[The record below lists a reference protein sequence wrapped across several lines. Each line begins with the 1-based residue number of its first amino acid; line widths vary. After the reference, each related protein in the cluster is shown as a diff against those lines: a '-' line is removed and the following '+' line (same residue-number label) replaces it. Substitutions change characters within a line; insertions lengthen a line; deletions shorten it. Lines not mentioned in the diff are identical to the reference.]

1 MLINNIQNR
10 NLMRTKILLL
20 LLAFACCNII
30 ASNTDLR
37 SAERDFEK
45 VQKEI
50 SQLASQKMATETK
63 LQKAE
68 ADLEEA
74 TANMEETKDKPK
86 SLPYKNAVKKA
97 EKSQKKIE
105 ELRSS
110 LLSIEEDIESKSAE
124 LLNCQQILL
133 SAQQAQE
140 DDAAAKKQAKEDAK
154 LAKQRQKDSIKL
166 AKQQAKEERVAKQQG
181 KDNLY
186 QKEASSIYKEIHK
199 NNSEKES
206 VTTSKESNNKEP
218 IELSFWEWMVFIGI
232 CVVAVWILWIKFK
245 SRYRCPKCGKW
256 FKYENRGVKVLH
268 RGRTANEMNTFK
280 YERTLQCSCCNHKY
294 YIRGTYA
301 TTASHLP
308 EEWY

>member
-1 MLINNIQNR
+1 
-10 NLMRTKILLL
+10 MRTKILLL
-20 LLAFACCNII
+20 LLAFACCDAI
-30 ASNTDLR
+30 AFNADVR

-74 TANMEETKDKPK
+74 TAKMEETKDKPK

-110 LLSIEEDIESKSAE
+110 LLSIEADIESKSAE

-154 LAKQRQKDSIKL
+154 LAKQRKKDSIRQT
-166 AKQQAKEERVAKQQG
+166 KQHTDERNSDKGQECKEEYIVESTTISSSQDKTESYGSATSSNE
-181 KDNLY
+181 DN
-186 QKEASSIYKEIHK
+186 K
-199 NNSEKES
+199 
-206 VTTSKESNNKEP
+206 VTAWSLGL
-218 IELSFWEWMVFIGI
+218 I
-232 CVVAVWILWIKFK
+232 VVLCIILGWFDFRRKHH
-245 SRYRCPKCGKW
+245 CPKCGKW
-256 FKYENRGVKVLH
+256 FTLDSEGDTRVWEHDLQGKVSKRGARKKYRCSNCGHKV
-268 RGRTANEMNTFK
+268 EF
-280 YERTLQCSCCNHKY
+280 
-294 YIRGTYA
+294 I
-301 TTASHLP
+301 
-308 EEWY
+308 EWFSK